1 MAVNNSDYFLQQLV
15 NQSKDTNDGLTAIRE
30 LLAESLKEEKKSSKP
45 KNNNGTPSTTPN
57 NRQNRQNNK
66 SPFGNMFK
74 IMGNEIS
81 SVSKTLMN
89 SSTNVGT
96 VVNSLGMSA
105 SSVAGAFTMLPGPVG
120 AAATAFKMVADVSM
134 AVYNALN
141 AQLEMYNQVNSAGVT
156 LERGYSTL
164 LKGSGSAL
172 MSVDKFSEALVTH
185 SAVVAQLDGVY
196 GDGAQQF
203 GKLLGSVQNAQNQ
216 LGLYGIS
223 QKTLTDMTARNVK
236 FQKQY
241 GGAEMLRNM
250 DQARSTENF
259 ILNMSKFSKSI
270 GESIDSLLNKTQS
283 LDKSLDTRSMQIALK
298 SFSGLSEETATLT
311 SKAFNEVAATMGD
324 SGADFLRLISHRL
337 TIGGVPDDLMSPV
350 MVEFADLNERL
361 VRSGEKDSKVIRAKQ
376 LEYIKAQKSRIEQD
390 ILDQKAI
397 GNISAAI
404 LDQQMLD
411 MLAAANE
418 ENGKPADKLSQFTD
432 RFNRWISTEFTQPFN
447 NLYADI
453 QNSTVDYLSN
463 LADTTDGAW
472 DFIGTLVLDGFG
484 VLPKIIDSGFSYL
497 FGTLS
502 TWADNLGTTIFGDG
516 YTRVSNAFN
525 TFIDNLVDLPGQLWK
540 SVKSWWGDDE
550 ENAKPKEKEDSRS
563 WWEKITANTDPDD
576 SLWDTLKKKYDSW
589 DFGDSPDVDL
599 PDSLINNNIPPEQ
612 RYKVETREVPDMP
625 SMMNFELKPKPA
637 EIPFNGHIN
646 SPREDTTTPQ
656 QNDLLENIV
665 EEMQRNR
672 NNTDQTN
679 TLINQMNQYLRTIS
693 ENTQGERNS

>member
-45 KNNNGTPSTTPN
+45 KNNNGTPSTPN

-397 GNISAAI
+397 GNLSAAI

-550 ENAKPKEKEDSRS
+550 ENAKPKEKEDPRS
-563 WWEKITANTDPDD
+563 WWEKITANTGPED
-576 SLWDTLKKKYDSW
+576 SLW
-589 DFGDSPDVDL
+589 G
-599 PDSLINNNIPPEQ
+599 
-612 RYKVETREVPDMP
+612 
-625 SMMNFELKPKPA
+625 
-637 EIPFNGHIN
+637 
-646 SPREDTTTPQ
+646 
-656 QNDLLENIV
+656 
-665 EEMQRNR
+665 
-672 NNTDQTN
+672 
-679 TLINQMNQYLRTIS
+679 
-693 ENTQGERNS
+693 